1 MKGLLRTT
9 LGSVL
14 PRSPREAGL
23 RRTGRVSS
31 AAEQSGRWEGVV
43 LAAGGSWRSG
53 GEQFHQSGEGERD
66 GSVSCGGKRREEV
79 VVGSAGKVLKRSAA

>member
-1 MKGLLRTT
+1 M
-9 LGSVL
+9 
-14 PRSPREAGL
+14 
-23 RRTGRVSS
+23 GRGGVSS
-31 AAEQSGRWEGVV
+31 RRL
-43 LAAGGSWRSG
+43 LAIW